1 MIKPT
6 RRNFIKTAGLL
17 GAASLIKPISLFAAE
32 TRTPFE
38 LPPLGYEY
46 DALEPFIDKQTMM
59 IHHTKHHQAYINK
72 LNEVVAS
79 EKALQ
84 SISLNNMLSDL
95 KTLSISDAS
104 RNTLRNNG
112 GGHWNHSL
120 FWKLLKKGTSCSGKI
135 AEAINRDFGS
145 MENMKS
151 AFEKAAL
158 GQFGSGWAWLISTQG
173 KLSISATP
181 NQDNPLMTQNGT
193 PVLGI
198 DVWEHAYY
206 LKYQNK
212 RADYVKAF
220 WEISNWEESNKI
232 YLTTL

>member
-1 MIKPT
+1 MKSN
-6 RRNFIKTAGLL
+6 RRTFIKTAGILS
-17 GAASLIKPISLFAAE
+17 AATFITPKVLFATE
-32 TRTPFE
+32 TPKPFE

-46 DALEPFIDKQTMM
+46 DALEPFIDKQTML
-59 IHHTKHHQAYINK
+59 IHHTKHHQTYINK
-72 LNEVVAS
+72 LNEVVAN

-84 SISLNNMLSDL
+84 SLSLNNMLSDL

-158 GQFGSGWAWLISTQG
+158 GQFGSGWAWLVSNKG
-173 KLSISATP
+173 KLSITATP
-181 NQDNPLMTQNGT
+181 NQDNPLMTQSGT
-193 PVLGI
+193 PVLAI

>member
-1 MIKPT
+1 MKPN
-6 RRNFIKTAGLL
+6 RRTFIKTAGILS
-17 GAASLIKPISLFAAE
+17 AATFISPKALFASE

-158 GQFGSGWAWLISTQG
+158 GQFGSGWAWLISNQG
-173 KLSISATP
+173 KLSITATP
-181 NQDNPLMTQNGT
+181 NQDNPLMSQNGT

>member
-17 GAASLIKPISLFAAE
+17 GAASLIKPISLFASE
-32 TRTPFE
+32 TPKLFE

-46 DALEPFIDKQTMM
+46 EALEPHIDKQTMQ
-59 IHHTKHHQAYINK
+59 IHHSKHHQAYVNK
-72 LNEVVAS
+72 LNEVVAA
-79 EKALQ
+79 EKTLQ
-84 SISLNNMLSDL
+84 SLSLNEMLL
-95 KTLSISDAS
+95 RIKELAIAETS
-104 RNTLRNNG
+104 RSTLRNNG
-112 GGHWNHSL
+112 GGHWNHSF
-120 FWKLLKKGTSCSGKI
+120 FWKLLKKDTVCKNEI
-135 AEAINRDFGS
+135 ADAITRDFGS
-145 MENMKS
+145 MENMKI
-151 AFEKAAL
+151 AFEKAAI
-158 GQFGSGWAWLISTQG
+158 GQFGSGWAWLVSNKG
-173 KLSISATP
+173 KLTIVATP
-181 NQDNPLMTQNGT
+181 NQDNPLINNTGT

-220 WEISNWEESNKI
+220 WEVSNWDECNKI